1 MSTLLMVIACT
12 FIVCGLLVAVMCL
25 EQTLSDNSGDL

>member
-12 FIVCGLLVAVMCL
+12 FIVCGLVVAVLCL
-25 EQTLSDNSGDL
+25 EQTLSDNAGDV

>member
-12 FIVCGLLVAVMCL
+12 LIVCGLLVAVICL
-25 EQTLSDNSGDL
+25 EQTLSSTPGDL